1 MTAAREN
8 TAENFLMG
16 KYKGT
21 GNGYLQVK
29 GQEGQQQPD
38 CQRMTRKKKLDK
50 DTGSSARAPEGVR
63 TWKEPPGMA
72 LCIKGWS
79 SHSLRG

>member
-29 GQEGQQQPD
+29 G
-38 CQRMTRKKKLDK
+38 
-50 DTGSSARAPEGVR
+50 
-63 TWKEPPGMA
+63 
-72 LCIKGWS
+72 
-79 SHSLRG
+79 